1 MFSKRYVSKYMGFN
15 IKGISKFILKGFKE
29 HTLKTSDDH
38 GYQRVRNLHITGIFR
53 TVSKNKK

>member
-1 MFSKRYVSKYMGFN
+1 MGFN

-38 GYQRVRNLHITGIFR
+38 GYQRVRNLSRNRGIFR